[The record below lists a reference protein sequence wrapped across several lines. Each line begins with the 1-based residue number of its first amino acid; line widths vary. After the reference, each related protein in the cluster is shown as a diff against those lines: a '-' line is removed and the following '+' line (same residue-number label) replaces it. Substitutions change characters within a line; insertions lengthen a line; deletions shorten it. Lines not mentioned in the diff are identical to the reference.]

1 VSSTALRLAYKPSR
15 CVTAVIVGAILL
27 REHLALD
34 AGTLLGLAGLGLVVV
49 GVLTATGRAASE
61 GV

>member
-1 VSSTALRLAYKPSR
+1 LAYKPSR